1 MKMREIRKFL
11 PFLLAAFVLALGLP
25 LTGQVALAG
34 EVPKLGPL
42 GPPPDPPD
50 NPMTPEKIELGKM
63 LFWDTRITG
72 DASLSC
78 ATCHDPKLGWGDG
91 ADIGRGYPG
100 TSHWRN
106 IQTVINTA
114 YYGKLFWEGSSRS
127 LESQAESANRGGVA
141 GNGERDMME
150 ARLYQIPEYKKRFKK
165 VFGDEWPLLKNA
177 WRAIAA
183 FERSLV
189 QRDTPFDR
197 YMKGDKGALSAE
209 AKKGLELFQG
219 KAGCIQCH
227 NGPFFS
233 DQKYYNT
240 GVPENPA
247 FAEDPLKQITFRFE
261 QYAKGVPEDVYRKTK
276 TDLGLFYQ
284 TKENRDMSKFRTPT
298 LRYTKYTAPYMHNGV
313 FFTLEEV
320 VDFYNNG
327 GGEDQALRNHG
338 IATKSKKVK
347 KLNLTSKEKEA
358 LVALLESLSGKE
370 IIVEPPTLPEYAVMI
385 KK

>member
-1 MKMREIRKFL
+1 MRKLFKTL
-11 PFLLAAFVLALGLP
+11 PLLVAAAVLAVGLSMSG
-25 LTGQVALAG
+25 TAVVAE

-42 GPPPDPPD
+42 GSPPIPPD
-50 NPMTPEKIELGKM
+50 NPNTPAKVELGKM

-91 ADIGRGYPG
+91 QDIGRGYPG

-106 IQTVINTA
+106 IQTIINTA
-114 YYGKLFWEGSSRS
+114 YYNKLFWAGSSRS
-127 LESQAESANRGGVA
+127 LEAQGETANRGAVA

-150 ARLYQIPEYKKRFKK
+150 ARLYQIPEYRKRFKE

-183 FERSLV
+183 FERTLV

-197 YMKGDKGALSAE
+197 YMKGDKAALSPK
-209 AKKGLELFQG
+209 AKQGLALFQG
-219 KAGCIQCH
+219 NAGCIQCH
-227 NGPFFS
+227 NDPLLT
-233 DQKYYNT
+233 DQKYYNL
-240 GVPENPA
+240 GVPENPG
-247 FAEDPLKQITFRFE
+247 FEEDPLKQITFRYE
-261 QYAKGVPEDVYRKTK
+261 QYAKGVHEEIYRKTK
-276 TDLGLFYQ
+276 TDLGLFYMAKRQ
-284 TKENRDMSKFRTPT
+284 TDMSKFRTPS

-327 GGEDQALRNHG
+327 GGEDQALKNFG
-338 IATKSKKVK
+338 LATKTKKLK
-347 KLNLTSKEKEA
+347 MLNLTDEEKEA
-358 LVALLESLSGKE
+358 LVAFLESLSGEE
-370 IIVEPPTLPEYAVMI
+370 ILIEAPTLPDYAVMI